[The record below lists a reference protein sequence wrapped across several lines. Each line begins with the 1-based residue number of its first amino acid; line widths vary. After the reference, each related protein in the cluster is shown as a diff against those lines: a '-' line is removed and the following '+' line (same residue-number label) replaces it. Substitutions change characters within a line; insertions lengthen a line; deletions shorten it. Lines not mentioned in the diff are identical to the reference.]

1 MTGLVFLIPI
11 ALLMGLTGLVAF
23 FWAVRTGQFDDPEGS
38 AVRIL
43 ISPDEPLAE
52 TPNGP
57 GQADRPMP

>member
-52 TPNGP
+52 SPTGM
-57 GQADRPMP
+57 GQSDRPTH

>member
-1 MTGLVFLIPI
+1 
-11 ALLMGLTGLVAF
+11 VAF

-52 TPNGP
+52 SPTGM
-57 GQADRPMP
+57 GQSDRPTH

>member
-43 ISPDEPLAE
+43 ISPDEPLSENPA
-52 TPNGP
+52 GP
-57 GQADRPMP
+57 LQADQQAS